1 MPRGFRWP
9 DGMRAAACFTFD
21 VDAESPILF
30 EHPEAA
36 DWLDVM
42 SHQAYGPRT
51 GVPRLLRL
59 LDRQGVRATFFV
71 PGYTAERWPDTVRA
85 IRDAGHEIGHHGYLH
100 EGAHGASVDDQERR
114 LVRGLGALDAVL
126 GLRPAG
132 YRAPMW
138 ELTSDTLP
146 LLAKHGFAYDA
157 GLMDADHPYLLA
169 TSEAP
174 GAPAIVELPGH
185 WSLDDWEP
193 YNYLPGITGSGVIAS
208 PDEVVG
214 RWILELDALVAEGGL
229 FMLTNHPFV
238 SGRASRA
245 AALERLISAC
255 VGHRRPLDRDRR
267 GDRRAHGV
275 ARARA
280 HRPPT
285 ARRHVAAAPELV
297 GRLNAGR
304 SLRRFPSTCLNA
316 QRSDGRGF
324 GPWSGD
330 PCAARSD
337 QRSSRCSER
346 WATSEVGP
354 GMGPP
359 RPAAGA
365 VKRRWTTS
373 LRPGPGPTS
382 SRR

>member
-1 MPRGFRWP
+1 MTDIESWRSPLPPGFRWP
-9 DGMRAAACFTFD
+9 DGVRAAACFTFD

-100 EGAHGASVDDQERR
+100 EGAHGASAEEQERR
-114 LVRGLGALDAVL
+114 LLRGLAALDAVA
-126 GLRPAG
+126 GVRPLG
-132 YRAPMW
+132 YRGPMW
-138 ELTSDTLP
+138 ELTYDTLS
-146 LLAKHGFAYDA
+146 LLAKDGFAYDA

-169 TSEAP
+169 TSPEP
-174 GAPAIVELPGH
+174 GASSIVELPGH

-208 PDEVVG
+208 PDDVVA
-214 RWILELDALVAEGGL
+214 RWTLELEALVADGGL

-245 AALERLISAC
+245 VALERLIETAKA
-255 VGHRRPLDRDRR
+255 VDGLWIATAAEVA
-267 GDRRAHGV
+267 AHTASLGLEPV
-275 ARARA
+275 V
-280 HRPPT
+280 HRPP
-285 ARRHVAAAPELV
+285 VV
-297 GRLNAGR
+297 
-304 SLRRFPSTCLNA
+304 
-316 QRSDGRGF
+316 
-324 GPWSGD
+324 
-330 PCAARSD
+330 
-337 QRSSRCSER
+337 
-346 WATSEVGP
+346 P
-354 GMGPP
+354 G
-359 RPAAGA
+359 
-365 VKRRWTTS
+365 
-373 LRPGPGPTS
+373 
-382 SRR
+382 